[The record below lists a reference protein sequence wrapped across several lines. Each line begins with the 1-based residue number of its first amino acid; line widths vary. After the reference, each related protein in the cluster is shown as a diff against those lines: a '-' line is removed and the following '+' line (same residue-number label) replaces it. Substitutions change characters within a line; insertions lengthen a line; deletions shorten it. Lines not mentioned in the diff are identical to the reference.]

1 MRYDILIIDD
11 EKDIQESISGLLTDE
26 GYSTRTTGNGD
37 DALIK
42 FKEKRPHLVILDV
55 WLNDPRYDNLKL
67 LEILKKEDMNV
78 PILIISGHGTVE
90 TAVNAIK
97 IGAYDFLEKPFK
109 TEKLLLLT
117 GRAIETHSLKKE
129 NEDLKSKL
137 SYHSDI
143 IGTTQPIMQLRQ
155 SIEKVAATNC
165 RVLITGPTG
174 SGKELVAQKI
184 HGLSR
189 RKNAPFIIVNCALLN
204 SETLERELFGID
216 EKNPDG
222 SISTFPGFLEKADN
236 GTLFLDEICDMP
248 MNTQNKIV
256 RILQDQSVTR
266 LNSTKSFKVD
276 VRVLA
281 SSAKNIETEIKE
293 GRFREDLF
301 YRLSVIPI
309 QTPALCQY
317 KDDIPKLLDHYM
329 KRISQRFGLPAKTV
343 SPDSIA
349 VLQNYEWPGNL
360 KQFIN
365 MIEWLLIMSPQ
376 KDDAEI
382 TPNMLPKEIMKAASP
397 LLNWDKSSEILKMPL
412 KEARES
418 FEKHYLEAQI
428 HRFSGNI
435 SQTAQFIEMER
446 SALHRKLKTLGVEDR
461 QNRLR
466 TLSM

>member
-11 EKDIQESISGLLTDE
+11 EKDIQESISGLLNDE
-26 GYSTRTTGNGD
+26 GYSTRTAGNGN
-37 DALIK
+37 DALLK

-55 WLNDPRYDNLKL
+55 WLNDPHYDNLKL
-67 LEILKKEDMNV
+67 LEILKKEDINV
-78 PILIISGHGTVE
+78 PILVISGHGTIE

-109 TEKLLLLT
+109 TEKLLLLA
-117 GRAIETHSLKKE
+117 GRAIEIYSLRKE
-129 NEDLKSKL
+129 NADLKSKL

-143 IGTTQPIMQLRQ
+143 IGMTHPIMQLRQ
-155 SIEKVAATNC
+155 AIEKVAATNC

-174 SGKELVAQKI
+174 SGKELAAQRI
-184 HGLSR
+184 HALSR
-189 RKNAPFIIVNCALLN
+189 RKDGPFIIVNCALLN
-204 SETLERELFGID
+204 SETLEKELFGID
-216 EKNPDG
+216 EKNSDG

-248 MNTQNKIV
+248 LNTQNKIV

-266 LNSTKSFKVD
+266 LNSLKSFKVD

-309 QTPALCQY
+309 QTPPLSEY
-317 KDDIPKLLDHYM
+317 RDDIPKLLDHYM
-329 KRISQRFGLPAKTV
+329 KRISQRFGLPPKVV
-343 SPDSIA
+343 SPDAIA

-360 KQFIN
+360 KQLIN

-376 KDDAEI
+376 KEDEEI
-382 TPNMLPKEIMKAASP
+382 TAKMLPKEIMKAASP
-397 LLNWDKSSEILKMPL
+397 LLSWEKSGEILKLTL

-461 QNRLR
+461 HNRLK
-466 TLSM
+466 TMG